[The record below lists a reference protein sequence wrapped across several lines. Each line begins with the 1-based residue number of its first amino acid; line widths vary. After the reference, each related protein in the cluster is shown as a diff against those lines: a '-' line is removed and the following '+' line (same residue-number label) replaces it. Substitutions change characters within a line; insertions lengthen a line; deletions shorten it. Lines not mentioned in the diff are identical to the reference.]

1 MYLQRKHRAV
11 PATFSGLMDSFF
23 GNGFFHDDENWGNIT
38 TPVNI
43 KENENDYTMEV
54 MAPGLKKED
63 FMINVEKDILS
74 VSFEQ
79 KENNEEKADNYIR
92 REYKQRSF
100 KRNFTL
106 SEKIDASNI
115 SAKYTDGVL
124 HISLPKAKQE
134 EPAKKNIQIA

>member
-1 MYLQRKHRAV
+1 MYLQRKHKAV
-11 PATFSGLMDSFF
+11 PATFSGLLDSFF
-23 GNGFFHDDENWGNIT
+23 SNGFFQDDENWGNMG

-43 KENENDYTMEV
+43 KEHEQDYSMEV
-54 MAPGLKKED
+54 IAPGLKKED
-63 FMINVEKDILS
+63 FQINVEKDILT

-79 KENNEEKADNYIR
+79 KEDNEEKTENFIR

-106 SEKIDASNI
+106 SEKIDSTNI

-124 HISLPKAKQE
+124 HISLPKAKVE
-134 EPAKKNIQIA
+134 VPAKKNIQIA